1 MKKMLRKMMKNE
13 EKELKFLNL
22 RKFLILIDKKMKNK
36 IINRVNFLLQPLI
49 HLKLLKL
56 LVWLKL
62 KLLKAMQLLFL
73 KLNWDK
79 LMKIC

>member
-1 MKKMLRKMMKNE
+1 MKNE

-62 KLLKAMQLLFL
+62 KLLKAM
-73 KLNWDK
+73 
-79 LMKIC
+79 